1 MDGQTHGLTL
11 LRMDISTGSLIGYP
25 TQESFH
31 IHLGITIRGAS
42 YREAVVLSEADMR
55 HFSSVDVKALQ
66 GVAISD
72 PLHGTRLSNKGHLT
86 KEDMQHFSCGCQCAA
101 RRCIIRLGT
110 RFPFLQL
117 SSVKIERIE

>member
-1 MDGQTHGLTL
+1 MTKNRMDGQTHGLTL
-11 LRMDISTGSLIGYP
+11 LRMDVSTGSLIGYP

-55 HFSSVDVKALQ
+55 HFSSRCQ

-72 PLHGTRLSNKGHLT
+72 PLHATRLSNEAHLT

-110 RFPFLQL
+110 RFPFLQ
-117 SSVKIERIE
+117 